1 MKIITYRKYDP
12 ETWVQGGRLSEQ
24 FAPKPEI
31 AEEDIVPLSD
41 STLDKVSALQKKAD
55 EASRAKIIANG
66 YDPDD
71 MGMAGDDNYIS
82 PRIKALMENRSEDDG
97 DNGDPISGMLK

>member
-1 MKIITYRKYDP
+1 MKKVTYRKYDP
-12 ETWVQGGRLSEQ
+12 KTWVEGGRLSEQ

-31 AEEDIVPLSD
+31 AEEDIVPISEN
-41 STLDKVSALQKKAD
+41 TVDKGSARQKKAD
-55 EASRAKIIANG
+55 EASRAQMIANG

-82 PRIKALMENRSEDDG
+82 PRVQALMENRSEDDG
-97 DNGDPISGMLK
+97 DNGDPISGMMK